1 MATELRPDIQSAKDR
16 ISTCMGA
23 GREFKKLESYLW
35 EGEVVD
41 SVCVGQYGRGTGLL
55 VLTNSRLLFLVDGM
69 TGSTFEDFP
78 LSKITSVQWSSG
90 FVQGTLTVYASG
102 NKAEINN
109 VAKPDGPP
117 LADKV
122 RRSLPGTLRRSHPHH
137 RPSLR
142 RRLPSASADG
152 SRGLVSRRPEPHPS
166 AVLGRCRVDGAHRPT
181 RLAFGLLLLGV
192 PAFAFL
198 ELCPQLALLPTRPV
212 RPSHTAPD
220 GHSHRERPRVTVGAY
235 RHQPQIG
242 NQIVG
247 DRPRH
252 PIVIHAPHKHAVLL
266 GADLLDQHP

>member
-16 ISTCMGA
+16 ISTRMGA

-122 RRSLPGTLRRSHPHH
+122 RAILAGHTAPV
-137 RPSLR
+137 
-142 RRLPSASADG
+142 ASAPPAFA

-198 ELCPQLALLPTRPV
+198 ELCPQLALPL
-212 RPSHTAPD
+212 HTLRFA
-220 GHSHRERPRVTVGAY
+220 HRIPHRMVIVIGNVLGVTVGAY

>member
-16 ISTCMGA
+16 ISTRMGA

-117 LADKV
+117 LADKAL
-122 RRSLPGTLRRSHPHH
+122 SQKLRAHGCEPRATHK
-137 RPSLR
+137 RDKDG
-142 RRLPSASADG
+142 RRLSVILFP
-152 SRGLVSRRPEPHPS
+152 
-166 AVLGRCRVDGAHRPT
+166 VLEDA
-181 RLAFGLLLLGV
+181 
-192 PAFAFL
+192 
-198 ELCPQLALLPTRPV
+198 
-212 RPSHTAPD
+212 
-220 GHSHRERPRVTVGAY
+220 
-235 RHQPQIG
+235 
-242 NQIVG
+242 
-247 DRPRH
+247 
-252 PIVIHAPHKHAVLL
+252 K
-266 GADLLDQHP
+266 

>member
-16 ISTCMGA
+16 ISTRMGA

-122 RRSLPGTLRRSHPHH
+122 RAILAGHTAPVASAPPAFAAAPPPPLRLRRRFPRAGIPTPRTPPFSGTGTVSGGRSTPPHS
-137 RPSLR
+137 PSLR
-142 RRLPSASADG
+142 SASAWRTG
-152 SRGLVSRRPEPHPS
+152 VCVPRTLPATRVAAPH
-166 AVLGRCRVDGAHRPT
+166 A
-181 RLAFGLLLLGV
+181 
-192 PAFAFL
+192 
-198 ELCPQLALLPTRPV
+198 PV

-220 GHSHRERPRVTVGAY
+220 GHSHRERPRGHCWRVPSPATN
-235 RHQPQIG
+235 RQS
-242 NQIVG
+242 
-247 DRPRH
+247 DCR
-252 PIVIHAPHKHAVLL
+252 
-266 GADLLDQHP
+266 